1 MNCSSMICRCLILLF
16 LFFNPHVKAQVT
28 VPQKDSILLVTEFKL
43 FFVSHKSERLY
54 GKAFCAFNRD
64 FFLDKRVPHK
74 SWEFRKCGA
83 LYGKFEK
90 YCTTNSVRYNHKEF
104 KRFKKTTVWA
114 NVLGFTSAAV
124 MVPISFEAL
133 NTAFAKGTLNDPLWL
148 FKGKLAPVL
157 YPVMIVG
164 IASANHIQA
173 ANKRKFKKRIFLEE
187 VE

>member
-1 MNCSSMICRCLILLF
+1 MSCTSIFGRCLFLLF
-16 LFFNPHVKAQVT
+16 LFFNRGIKAQIT

-43 FFVSHKSERLY
+43 FFVSNKSEKFY

-64 FFLDKRVPHK
+64 FFLDKRLPHK

-90 YCTTNSVRYNHKEF
+90 YCNTYSVKYNHREL
-104 KRFKKTTVWA
+104 KRFKKTMVWA

-124 MVPISFEAL
+124 MVPISFDAL
-133 NTAFAKGTLNDPLWL
+133 NTAFAKGTLNDPWWL

-164 IASANHIQA
+164 ITSANHIQA
-173 ANKRKFKKRIFLEE
+173 ANKRKFKKRIFLLEGE
-187 VE
+187 